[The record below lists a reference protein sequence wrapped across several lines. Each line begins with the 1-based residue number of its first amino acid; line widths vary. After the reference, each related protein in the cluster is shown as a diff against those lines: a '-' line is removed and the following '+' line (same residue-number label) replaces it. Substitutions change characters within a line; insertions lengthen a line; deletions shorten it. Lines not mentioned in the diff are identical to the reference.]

1 MIQLVRVIDAA
12 DVSEPMNVP
21 IAILWPQKGL
31 PELRA
36 RSGSSR
42 ELAKQAARDYALADE
57 AASHSATNGFGPS
70 D

>member
-1 MIQLVRVIDAA
+1 MIGLVRVIKAA
-12 DVSEPMNVP
+12 DVSEPINVP

-42 ELAKQAARDYALADE
+42 ALAQ
-57 AASHSATNGFGPS
+57 
-70 D
+70 